1 MNPDIDYSKLCTP
14 AEFLKAEL
22 DMGISMFNEQFVNL
36 CKHTAEQISELEVK
50 SVLDYGAGTGVYAES
65 YRRLGY
71 DVYAYEIWEEHKNYI
86 RENAPQVNIVDKPIT
101 TDLMNFIEVAEHMTD
116 AEIIS
121 LFAAISPKYI
131 LFSSTSQTTEW
142 DLAWG
147 HINVKDQSE
156 WVKLFHNLGYEYVK
170 PLPYPTNYTKLF
182 KRL

>member
-1 MNPDIDYSKLCTP
+1 MNPNIDYSKLCTP

-71 DVYAYEIWEEHKNYI
+71 DVYAYEIWQEHRNYI
-86 RENAPQVNIVDKPIT
+86 RDNAPQVTIVEEPIN

-116 AEIIS
+116 EEIVN
-121 LFAAISPKYI
+121 LFANINPTYI
-131 LFSSTSQTTEW
+131 LFSSTSETTDW
-142 DLAWG
+142 DAAWG
-147 HINVKDQSE
+147 HINVKQQQE
-156 WVKLFHNLGYEYVK
+156 WIKFFDALGYQYIK
-170 PLPYPTNYTKLF
+170 PMSYPTTYTKLF
-182 KRL
+182 KRK